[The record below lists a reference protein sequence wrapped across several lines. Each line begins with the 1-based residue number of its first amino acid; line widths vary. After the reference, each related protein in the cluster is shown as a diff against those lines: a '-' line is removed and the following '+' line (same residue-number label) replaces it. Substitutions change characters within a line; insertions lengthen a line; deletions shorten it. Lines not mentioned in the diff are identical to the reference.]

1 MNKYVKIGLSIVFA
15 IFIIILIIFV
25 ISLDEKKP
33 TNHATEKKDEWE
45 VTLGGNKDEAGWY
58 VLSTQEGGS
67 LVTGYTNSYG
77 SGESDIWIVKFD
89 ENGNEI
95 WNKTFGGAGTERG
108 KAIQNTPDGNYI
120 VVGTTNSYGN
130 GYDDIWI
137 IKLDTNGNE
146 KWNQTFGGPDNDTGR
161 SITLDDDMYVI
172 LGETWSYG
180 SGKSDFWLIKT
191 DSQGNEIWNKTYGG
205 SEEDQGRFLIYSD
218 KGYVL
223 TGGTRSYG
231 NGEEDIWVLK
241 VDEEGN
247 EKWNNTFGTNERIE
261 YCNQLIQSENK
272 SFVLV
277 GHSLS
282 KNYSSL
288 KGMVVKTDNQGR
300 LEWKKELEEDVDTG
314 LSSILMADESYLGI
328 GYIGSFTNGQQDVL
342 LVKID
347 FSGGII
353 WTKSMGKGNY
363 TDAGIWTSGNED
375 NYFIAGYRENIVDG
389 ENNLDLLMLKVK
401 I

>member
-1 MNKYVKIGLSIVFA
+1 MNKYVKIGLSIVFT
-15 IFIIILIIFV
+15 IFIAIIIIFI
-25 ISLDEKKP
+25 ISLDEKKAI
-33 TNHATEKKDEWE
+33 NHETEKKEEWE

-58 VLSTQEGGS
+58 VLSIKEGGC
-67 LVTGYTNSYG
+67 LVTGYTVSYG

-95 WNKTFGGAGTERG
+95 WNKTFGGAGAERG
-108 KAIQNTPDGNYI
+108 KAIQNTPDGYV

-146 KWNQTFGGPDNDTGR
+146 IWNKTFGGPDNDTGR
-161 SITLDDDMYVI
+161 SITLNDDMYVI

-205 SEEDQGRFLIYSD
+205 SEEDQGRSMVYTD
-218 KGYVL
+218 DGYVL
-223 TGGTRSYG
+223 SGGTKSYG
-231 NGEEDIWVLK
+231 NEDEDMWILK

-247 EKWNNTFGTNERIE
+247 ELWNNTFGETERIE
-261 YCNQLIQSENK
+261 YCNQIIQVENG

-288 KGMVVKTDNQGR
+288 DSMVVKANNQGQ
-300 LEWKKELEEDVDTG
+300 LEWIKNIQENVDTG
-314 LSSILMADESYLGI
+314 LSSIALTDEGYLGI
-328 GYIGSFTNGQQDVL
+328 GYIGSFINGQQDVL

-347 FSGGII
+347 FSGNIVFK
-353 WTKSMGKGNY
+353 KSIGKKNY
-363 TDAGIWTSGNED
+363 TDAGIWTSGNKD

-401 I
+401 V